1 MFKTAADTFIWQ
13 LFASVLIPGKT
24 IHFIANK
31 STEIMKLES
40 LQKTLAPSFRRFA
53 PTVIGLAVIP
63 LIIHPID
70 TGVDFVMDRTIRKV
84 I

>member
-1 MFKTAADTFIWQ
+1 
-13 LFASVLIPGKT
+13 
-24 IHFIANK
+24 
-31 STEIMKLES
+31 MKLES